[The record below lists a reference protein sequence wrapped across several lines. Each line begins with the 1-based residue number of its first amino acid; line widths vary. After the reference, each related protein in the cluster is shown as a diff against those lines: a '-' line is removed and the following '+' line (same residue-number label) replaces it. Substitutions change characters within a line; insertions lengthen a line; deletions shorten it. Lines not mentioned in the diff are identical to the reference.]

1 MDNRLKLNLNLTRYM
16 LFKSGKIDVQ
26 KNIDLDIKIG
36 NLTISKVNIIH
47 FWVLPLKVIL
57 SVVSILKIK
66 NKFVKDNRY
75 FIQNIVLV
83 KSKF

>member
-1 MDNRLKLNLNLTRYM
+1 M
-16 LFKSGKIDVQ
+16 LFQSGKIDVQ

-36 NLTISKVNIIH
+36 NLTISKVNIINI
-47 FWVLPLKVIL
+47 WVLPLKVIL

-75 FIQNIVLV
+75 FIQNIVLL